1 MKTSNYGTIS
11 CSGAKE
17 CMEILEIMAYE
28 FIAVGGEGELWWY
41 RGHAKIQKQHL
52 SSSRGRSWQL
62 VFIWP
67 LCAATTILPL
77 TEKRYY
83 KRCSLAFSHFFYFP
97 IFTSTL
103 QKAMASACFLS
114 SYYMDCNL
122 LIRNSFVYYYC
133 KADTQSF
140 LFLLANL

>member
-1 MKTSNYGTIS
+1 MAPSAALGPKNAWKYQKLWPTNLLPLEEKVNYGGTEVMLKYRNNIFPLQ
-11 CSGAKE
+11 E
-17 CMEILEIMAYE
+17 V
-28 FIAVGGEGELWWY
+28 AVGSLF
-41 RGHAKIQKQHL
+41 
-52 SSSRGRSWQL
+52 SSG
-62 VFIWP
+62 P
-67 LCAATTILPL
+67 CAATTILPL

-140 LFLLANL
+140 LFLLANLKV

>member
-1 MKTSNYGTIS
+1 MAPSAALGPKNAWKYQKLWPTNLLPLEEKVNYGGTEVMLKYRNNIFPLQ
-11 CSGAKE
+11 E
-17 CMEILEIMAYE
+17 V
-28 FIAVGGEGELWWY
+28 AVGSLF
-41 RGHAKIQKQHL
+41 
-52 SSSRGRSWQL
+52 SSG
-62 VFIWP
+62 P
-67 LCAATTILPL
+67 CAATTILPL

-83 KRCSLAFSHFFYFP
+83 KRCSLAFSHFFLFSDFYKH
-97 IFTSTL
+97 FTKSNGL
-103 QKAMASACFLS
+103 YACFLS